1 MSKIPKHIAI
11 IMDGNRRWAQNKRLK
26 SYQGHQ
32 YGVETLRKVV
42 RHAGKIGLRYL
53 TVYAFSTENINRSKI
68 EVRALFSLLS
78 KAIKAELPELM
89 KSNVRIKFLGEINQL
104 PGGLQLEIKKAES
117 YLADNKGLNLQ
128 IALNYGS
135 RKEITEA
142 IKKIKEITEENISK
156 NLYTKDM
163 PDPDLI
169 IRTGGVFRLS
179 NFLLWQAAYA
189 ELYFSDI
196 LWPDFKEK
204 DLDKAILDYNERER
218 RFGK

>member
-1 MSKIPKHIAI
+1 MNKTPKHIAI
-11 IMDGNRRWAQNKRLK
+11 IMDGNRRWAQKNKLK

-32 YGVETLRKVV
+32 YGVETLRRIV
-42 RHAGKIGLRYL
+42 RHAGKIDLKYL

-68 EVRALFSLLS
+68 EVKILFSLLS
-78 KAIKAELPELM
+78 KALKEELPELM
-89 KSNVRIKFLGEINQL
+89 KNNVKIKFLGEINQL
-104 PGGLQLEIKKAES
+104 PKGLKSEIEKAES
-117 YLADNKGLNLQ
+117 YLANNNGLNLQ
-128 IALNYGS
+128 VALNYGS

-142 IKKIKEITEENISK
+142 VKKIKKITEESISE
-156 NLYTKDM
+156 NLYTKNI

-169 IRTGGVFRLS
+169 IRTGGVSRLS

-204 DLDKAILDYNERER
+204 DLNKAILDYNKRER